1 MMVYKL
7 SVKSKIY
14 TIVFNIKY
22 VYVVLINIRLQLKCT
37 PNNYSYFKPFINVAM
52 LD

>member
-22 VYVVLINIRLQLKCT
+22 ACVVLINIRMLNCT
-37 PNNYSYFKPFINVAM
+37 PNNYSYFKPFINIAT